1 MADAA
6 VVNASPLICLSRA
19 GLTGLLREAAA
30 TVMVP
35 AAVAR
40 EILARGPRDP
50 AAEILVNTP
59 WLEQVDDPPVPP
71 SVLAWDLGNGESA
84 VLAWALAHPGACAVI
99 DDLQGRRCAESL
111 GIPLRGTVGLVLR
124 ARRSETI
131 GSVRDALDRLRI
143 GGMYLSDRVVAQ
155 VLKEAGE

>member
-19 GLTGLLREAAA
+19 GLGDLLRQAAA
-30 TVMVP
+30 TVVVP
-35 AAVAR
+35 TSVAR
-40 EILARGPRDP
+40 EILARGSRDAAADMIANTSWLKQMDDP
-50 AAEILVNTP
+50 AI
-59 WLEQVDDPPVPP
+59 PP
-71 SVLAWDLGNGESA
+71 SVLAWDLGSGESA
-84 VLAWALAHPGACAVI
+84 VLAWALAHPRARAVI

-124 ARRSETI
+124 ARRSGAI
-131 GSVRDALDRLRI
+131 VSVRHALDRLRSS
-143 GGMYLSDRVVAQ
+143 GMYLSDRIVAE